1 MNVNVRPLRL
11 TLDQMLKDYSLI
23 QRINAL
29 NLLEL
34 FPFYQLDNIPP
45 VNLIVCIHNIYHFQK

>member
-34 FPFYQLDNIPP
+34 FPFYQLDNIPQ
-45 VNLIVCIHNIYHFQK
+45 VNLIVCFHNIYHFQK